1 LRCAPQSGAA
11 FSGGTQTTA
20 TPLPV
25 RISGD
30 TLNGNFEEA
39 MEFAITAETD
49 LAIDWKQA
57 DDSW

>member
-1 LRCAPQSGAA
+1 MA
-11 FSGGTQTTA
+11 FSGGTQTAA

-49 LAIDWKQA
+49 LAIDWKQD